1 MAIKCI
7 TSIFKV
13 NQLEVAY
20 YISEPIPLQ
29 NCKETLSG
37 FAVLSLKTR
46 RPIALE
52 NQWRHYKMQN
62 FGWFLIKSRYLCIS
76 KFSCQC
82 DHRLGRVGARGHTPN
97 FRIYNHFVLWEA
109 ISQTKCCYFTK
120 IKRFFQKKIFDPNKI
135 WADYATEC
143 DAIVTYKKFLMQS
156 FLFIRKISKTHFL
169 WCFIDSQAKR
179 NRSVSYGRK

>member
-120 IKRFFQKKIFDPNKI
+120 IKRFSK
-135 WADYATEC
+135 
-143 DAIVTYKKFLMQS
+143 KKFLTPTKFGLTTPLS
-156 FLFIRKISKTHFL
+156 ATPL
-169 WCFIDSQAKR
+169 WRIKNF
-179 NRSVSYGRK
+179 